1 MAVYYTLPRMRL
13 YEKKK
18 VKKLNDQPTNF
29 ERSFH
34 KNWTEEI
41 DSALGSDFQ
50 RKIVKKKLT

>member
-1 MAVYYTLPRMRL
+1 MAVYYTLPSMRL

-50 RKIVKKKLT
+50 RKIVKKN

>member
-1 MAVYYTLPRMRL
+1 MAVYYTLPRIRL
-13 YEKKK
+13 YEKTK

-34 KNWTEEI
+34 KNWT
-41 DSALGSDFQ
+41 LGSEFQ